1 MKRQLWFPVS
11 RMSQW
16 QVRGDDHRGSLV
28 ETADEMEQQLTAAFG
43 EGQVAEFVE
52 HHQIDP
58 RELVGEPSGFSVAGV
73 GFEAVDQ
80 VDDVEE
86 AGAGA
91 VSDAGPRDGDG
102 EMALAGAEALKSKS
116 DRSLAS
122 GSLAMERRYLIDRA
136 FLSATSAA
144 SKSPTIR
151 AMECLRFTPAPVISS

>member
-1 MKRQLWFPVS
+1 
-11 RMSQW
+11 
-16 QVRGDDHRGSLV
+16 
-28 ETADEMEQQLTAAFG
+28 MEQQLTAAFG

-91 VSDAGPRDGDG
+91 FADTGARD
-102 EMALAGAEALKSKS
+102 ALKSKS